1 MTREEI
7 RDNMLAQIRDEYDK
21 SEGGFFYDVI
31 KAVAIELEDAYRE
44 QGKILDQG
52 FVETAAGEYL
62 DKKALEQG
70 IYRKP
75 PEKATTIVNIEGFE
89 GAIIEEG
96 ILVASD
102 VVNFVV
108 KESTIIDSTGTASV
122 LVECEREGAIG
133 NVPLGAI
140 KYFPITISGLTK
152 VSNPQTVT
160 NGYMGEKDE
169 ELRKRYYDKVRA
181 PATSGNKYHY
191 RNWALEIPG
200 VGDVKVFPL
209 WNGPGTVKIV
219 VISSQKTGVD
229 TVLVDKV
236 KSHIEENRPIGATVT
251 IESAEELPININVSL
266 SIDIDNY
273 TLEQVLTNIEG
284 SIKEYLKKIAFIE
297 DYVSYAQ
304 IGSFILQSEGVL
316 DYSNLIIN
324 GGNIN
329 ISIASNQVSVLGV
342 IVNGS

>member
-1 MTREEI
+1 MLGEEVTI
-7 RDNMLAQIRDEYDK
+7 YPYTPK
-21 SEGGFFYDVI
+21 S
-31 KAVAIELEDAYRE
+31 IESL
-44 QGKILDQG
+44 
-52 FVETAAGEYL
+52 GEI
-62 DKKALEQG
+62 DIATSISQS
-70 IYRKP
+70 
-75 PEKATTIVNIEGFE
+75 ADTTTIVNIEGFE

-160 NGYMGEKDE
+160 NGYMGENDE

-219 VISSQKTGVD
+219 VISSQKTFYVHYCSCFFRG
-229 TVLVDKV
+229 
-236 KSHIEENRPIGATVT
+236 
-251 IESAEELPININVSL
+251 L
-266 SIDIDNY
+266 SI
-273 TLEQVLTNIEG
+273 
-284 SIKEYLKKIAFIE
+284 
-297 DYVSYAQ
+297 
-304 IGSFILQSEGVL
+304 
-316 DYSNLIIN
+316 YSL
-324 GGNIN
+324 
-329 ISIASNQVSVLGV
+329 L
-342 IVNGS
+342 